1 MASSNPEIVS
11 IKYQISNFWCVN
23 TCWGT
28 RTSSS
33 SLSWSSCWTRRWGWG
48 WARSTGTRG
57 LPGSRPCLLP
67 QTFAPNTFERVRK
80 KSLYIQLSASEGS
93 VWARRK
99 ETFERVGRKRLSAS
113 ERAQAQARERRGHT
127 TPPGHGGW
135 SQLFLGFLP
144 IDISTAGDIPSQ
156 DDGWGQEVHQDL
168 NLPSREGLKV
178 RRDLPKRTVDLT
190 TVNLWMRKHGIL
202 LPTKRPK
209 RKIFQYQF
217 FIHL

>member
-1 MASSNPEIVS
+1 MVWQP
-11 IKYQISNFWCVN
+11 
-23 TCWGT
+23 
-28 RTSSS
+28 RS
-33 SLSWSSCWTRRWGWG
+33 SLGPWDNLGHGKIVLSHFFSGGNILKFQQKTVWNS
-48 WARSTGTRG
+48 
-57 LPGSRPCLLP
+57 GSKFSCLLP
-67 QTFAPNTFERVRK
+67 QALAPNTFERVRK

-190 TVNLWMRKHGIL
+190 TVNLRMRKHGII

-209 RKIFQYQF
+209 RKMFQYQF
-217 FIHL
+217 FLRFINVTLNG

>member
-1 MASSNPEIVS
+1 MPAFSELWVLVALLTAGQNV
-11 IKYQISNFWCVN
+11 K
-23 TCWGT
+23 TLT
-28 RTSSS
+28 RT
-33 SLSWSSCWTRRWGWG
+33 
-48 WARSTGTRG
+48 G
-57 LPGSRPCLLP
+57 LHIAEVNACLLP
-67 QTFAPNTFERVRK
+67 QALAPNTFERVRK

-178 RRDLPKRTVDLT
+178 RRDLPKRTVDLA
-190 TVNLWMRKHGIL
+190 TVNLRMRNHGII
-202 LPTKRPK
+202 LPSKRPK
-209 RKIFQYQF
+209 GKILARSQGSDLVPSGY
-217 FIHL
+217 FIPPPTLFDPVTLPRS

>member
-1 MASSNPEIVS
+1 MV
-11 IKYQISNFWCVN
+11 
-23 TCWGT
+23 
-28 RTSSS
+28 
-33 SLSWSSCWTRRWGWG
+33 
-48 WARSTGTRG
+48 
-57 LPGSRPCLLP
+57 PCLLP

-99 ETFERVGRKRLSAS
+99 EAFERVGRKRLSAS
-113 ERAQAQARERRGHT
+113 ERAQAQVRERRGHT

-135 SQLFLGFLP
+135 PQL
-144 IDISTAGDIPSQ
+144 GDIPSQ

-217 FIHL
+217 FICFIHVTLNG